1 MTDKL
6 TFSIGGREVIYESRM
21 MDIFQISFYEKN
33 PRVATIVSENRGK
46 VTEEIIDKCFWDK
59 DETHKLKRRIEM
71 DGGLIHPIVVYDGKV
86 LEGNTRLCCYRHLYQ
101 ETNGNRWKL
110 IKSHVILDKL
120 SEEDIYRLLCT
131 EHITGKVEWDAYDK
145 ANMFCKMK
153 DGNRMSLEQIEA
165 IVGESTTSISYKIRA
180 YKLMVEHGVIN
191 KNKYSHFE
199 QMVTSGAIREI
210 KKNQDPDIEKKVI
223 KLIKDGTLKKATDM
237 RSIGSIYK
245 HKEARKRVFQN
256 GENVEQVYHDLKAK
270 APMTDSPL
278 LKEVE
283 SLTKRV
289 NSLTREERD
298 SIAKNKRDLST
309 IEKLT
314 KEMLNLCRE
323 MGIKIYVPKNTRK
336 G

>member
-1 MTDKL
+1 MANKL
-6 TFSIGGREVIYESRM
+6 TFSIGGKEVTYESRLI
-21 MDIFQISFYEKN
+21 DIFQISFYEKN
-33 PRVATIVSENRGK
+33 PRVATIVSEHKGQISD
-46 VTEEIIDKCFWDK
+46 EIIDKCFWDK
-59 DETHKLKRRIEM
+59 DDTHKLKRRIEM

-101 ETNGNRWKL
+101 ETKDDRWKL
-110 IKSHVILDKL
+110 IKSHVIIDKL
-120 SEEDIYRLLCT
+120 SNEDIYRLLCT

-153 DGNRMSLEQIEA
+153 DEDGMNLEQIET
-165 IVGESTTSISYKIRA
+165 IVGESTASISYKIRA

-199 QMVTSGAIREI
+199 QMVTSGEIREI
-210 KKNQDPDIEKKVI
+210 KKNQDPDIEEKVI
-223 KLIKDGTLKKATDM
+223 KLIKDGTVRKATDI
-237 RSIGSIYK
+237 RSLGAIYK
-245 HKEARKRVFQN
+245 HKEARKRVFQI
-256 GENVEQVYHDLKAK
+256 GEDVEQVYHDLKAK
-270 APMTDSPL
+270 APMTDSRII
-278 LKEVE
+278 KDVE

-298 SIAKNKRDLST
+298 AITRNKRDIST

-323 MGIKIYVPKNTRK
+323 MGIKIYVPKNLRK